1 MAIGEQFSGL
11 DMKNLIGAPLG
22 AAADASVQ
30 LAHSTADFINTVG
43 FDKDGKTRTAAF
55 KFNQMGKNEDG
66 TLENQEMCVDV
77 PLLAIV
83 PIPNLQ
89 IDEVN
94 ILFDMEV
101 KQSEMS
107 ESSSDYSGSFSGRA
121 NFGLFKA
128 TVSGSVSSHSTNTRS
143 SDNSAKYHVD
153 VSATNHG
160 TPEGLAR
167 VLDMMAANVAPTIAG
182 STTVDESGKALTG
195 ERKSRNEE
203 MKRLRLK
210 KSNLETAYN
219 AAMKSFNTT
228 LALFKRE
235 ASNVQ
240 NNLALTIQNAIDKQ
254 NDVVDDLHTK
264 KNPSDEDKTK
274 TTEAEKLLKDYMDIE
289 KEVSACWTDIQ
300 NTASDKIGIAA
311 SDEKDKTI
319 LEVFVLKGAVVS
331 GSDKE
336 EKLERKTYDKSTDAP
351 ITTLSASFDKA
362 IKQYKDANEAKKQLD
377 DAEVE
382 YNNALYKVS
391 TL

>member
-240 NNLALTIQNAIDKQ
+240 NNFALTIQNVIDKQ
-254 NDVVDDLHTK
+254 T
-264 KNPSDEDKTK
+264 DEKTL
-274 TTEAEKLLKDYMDIE
+274 EDYRDIE
-289 KEVSACWTDIQ
+289 QEVARCWQDVQ
-300 NTASDKIGIAA
+300 NTAADKIAIAA
-311 SDEKDKTI
+311 SGSEEKT
-319 LEVFVLKGAVVS
+319 LAAVFVLKGAVVS
-331 GSDKE
+331 ESDKE
-336 EKLERKTYDKSTDAP
+336 EKLERKTYDKNSTDAP
-351 ITTLSASFDKA
+351 ITTLSESFNKA